1 MHGTQPTIPEV
12 AKSKD
17 AHLTCLQ
24 PADSASEDNA
34 LDKDASSMHLFGVQC
49 QRCIKDDIP
58 CMVVLGKKMGEIRKC
73 CRRCDEKKMK
83 TLSPLVDKSTNED
96 AEGEDIAE
104 PAYNFWKQQ
113 LPLPMLTMMST
124 WTSMPNLPGDAPAN
138 PAVQQPSNLDIIQ
151 TIQAMRQEFT
161 GMLQNL
167 GDRSEALNQTINAQV
182 NDLAHNW
189 EEKFTAMEKKMR
201 EVELH
206 MAGNMVSIGHMANA
220 MKAFTTSGDVSAF
233 QPTPCPS
240 TQGHPFIQIPPSWI
254 PQLPPP
260 ADDGHPLDPSTS
272 EVGKLFTT
280 AWDESRGPGAGVA
293 GESSASAVESSGH
306 PTGLSAGSQLSSLP
320 SSSSSP
326 KD

>member
-1 MHGTQPTIPEV
+1 MNRGVLDCNTSCI
-12 AKSKD
+12 
-17 AHLTCLQ
+17 CL
-24 PADSASEDNA
+24 PSV
-34 LDKDASSMHLFGVQC
+34 G
-49 QRCIKDDIP
+49 R
-58 CMVVLGKKMGEIRKC
+58 
-73 CRRCDEKKMK
+73 

-104 PAYNFWKQQ
+104 PAT
-113 LPLPMLTMMST
+113 PT
-124 WTSMPNLPGDAPAN
+124 PNVDNDINMDFDAQKATPDLPGDAPAN
-138 PAVQQPSNLDIIQ
+138 PAIQQPSNLDIIQ
-151 TIQAMRQEFT
+151 TIQAMHQEFA
-161 GMLQNL
+161 GMLQNS
-167 GDRSEALNQTINAQV
+167 GDRSEALNRTINTWV

-189 EEKFTAMEKKMR
+189 EERFATMEKKMQ

-220 MKAFTTSGDVSAF
+220 MKAFTASGDVSAF
-233 QPTPCPS
+233 QPTPGPS
-240 TQGHPFIQIPPSWI
+240 TQGHPFGQIPPSWI

-260 ADDGHPLDPSTS
+260 ADDGHPLDPSAS